1 MGSIIGAAVALEWD
15 DAEIK
20 ERLRNTFVNTNP
32 IDDYTLP
39 FLSLTKGAKVAR
51 LLTQNFGAHRI
62 EALWRPYF
70 CVSTNLTAG
79 TLAVHRDGPL
89 VEALRASI
97 SIPGL
102 LPPVFVGRDV
112 HVDGGVM
119 NWLPVDVQGARRG
132 QDHRGRR

>member
-1 MGSIIGAAVALEWD
+1 VVLRTWEWFAHLREAHVPIDLIGGCSMGSIVGAAVALEWD

-20 ERLRNTFVNTNP
+20 ARLRATFVNTNP

-39 FLSLTKGAKVAR
+39 FLSLTKGVKVAR

-62 EALWRPYF
+62 EELWRPYF

-102 LPPVFVGRDV
+102 LPPV
-112 HVDGGVM
+112 
-119 NWLPVDVQGARRG
+119 L
-132 QDHRGRR
+132 